1 MQLDTVLAKPLPQKP
16 KFLFAADSP
25 NPNKSTTNRH
35 AFEKLDDSEN
45 KLKIAFSDP
54 VRFVAEKS
62 DQIQNFCCY
71 NHVLRPWQQ
80 HTEKRIVFNGSWLI
94 NAT

>member
-35 AFEKLDDSEN
+35 AFEKVGRLGKKSEN
-45 KLKIAFSDP
+45 AFSDP
-54 VRFVAEKS
+54 AGFVAQKE
-62 DQIQNFCCY
+62 
-71 NHVLRPWQQ
+71 RPNP
-80 HTEKRIVFNGSWLI
+80 KILLL
-94 NAT
+94 